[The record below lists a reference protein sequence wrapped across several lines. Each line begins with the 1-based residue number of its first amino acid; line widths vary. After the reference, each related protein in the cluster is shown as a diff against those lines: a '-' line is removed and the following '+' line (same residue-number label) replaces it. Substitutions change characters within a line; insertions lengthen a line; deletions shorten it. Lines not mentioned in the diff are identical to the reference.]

1 MTAIEFNSK
10 SAQFH
15 EFSNFY
21 PAQFILD
28 DQSWATVEHYFHAQK
43 FPGDAEL
50 CAKIRTAKTAATA
63 KRLGKTRSPHFRT
76 DWNEVR
82 EQIMEKALQAK
93 FEQNSHLAALLKS
106 TGTAELKE
114 HSPWDSY
121 WGTGRTGKGQN
132 RMGALLMQ
140 LRAAI

>member
-1 MTAIEFNSK
+1 MTTIEFNSK

-15 EFSNFY
+15 EFSNFH
-21 PAQFILD
+21 PAQFVLD
-28 DQSWATVEHYFHAQK
+28 DHTWATVEHYFHAQK
-43 FPGDAEL
+43 FPGDESL
-50 CAKIRTAKTAATA
+50 FTKIRTANSANAA

-82 EQIMEKALQAK
+82 ESIMEKALKAK
-93 FEQNSHLAALLKS
+93 FEQNSHLATLLKS
-106 TGTAELKE
+106 TGTAILKE
-114 HSPWDSY
+114 RSPWDSY

>member
-1 MTAIEFNSK
+1 MTTIEFNSK

-15 EFSNFY
+15 EFSNFH
-21 PAQFILD
+21 PAQFVLD

-43 FPGDAEL
+43 FPGDEL
-50 CAKIRTAKTAATA
+50 LCTKIRTAKSAAVA
-63 KRLGKTRSPHFRT
+63 KRLGKTRSPHFRA

-82 EQIMEKALQAK
+82 ESIMLRALTAK
-93 FEQNSHLAALLKS
+93 FEQNSDLATLLKS
-106 TGTAELKE
+106 TGTTILKE
-114 HSPWDSY
+114 QSPWDSY